1 MTKRPSLFAVSAKEP
16 PAQPAPAVEAGGVV
30 TGPPPDRSLAVNLPA
45 SRPKSRQ
52 GKRIASVYL
61 EPEALRQ
68 IQKIA
73 FDEETTVQ
81 ALLCEGINAVFE
93 ARSLSRL
100 A

>member
-1 MTKRPSLFAVSAKEP
+1 MTKRPSLFAVSSKEATKP
-16 PAQPAPAVEAGGVV
+16 DAVASEASRVEAAPPKV
-30 TGPPPDRSLAVNLPA
+30 TLPA
-45 SRPKSRQ
+45 SVSATRPKSRQ

-93 ARSLSRL
+93 ARSLTRL